1 MAKSKST
8 NTLPPREIITKRVE
22 AERRRIWQAQAICS
36 ITSEAAA
43 VLVGGGS
50 DAAHFAESAWV
61 ALEGVAE
68 LLDSIAGKLDG
79 DAVLAPAEPGE
90 EDAS

>member
-1 MAKSKST
+1 MAKSKSSK
-8 NTLPPREIITKRVE
+8 TLPPREVITKRVE
-22 AERRRIWQAQAICS
+22 TQRRRVWQAQAVCS
-36 ITSEAAA
+36 ITSQAAA

-50 DAAHFAESAWV
+50 EAARFAESAWV
-61 ALEGVAE
+61 ALEGMAE
-68 LLDSIAGKLDG
+68 LLDSTAGKLDG